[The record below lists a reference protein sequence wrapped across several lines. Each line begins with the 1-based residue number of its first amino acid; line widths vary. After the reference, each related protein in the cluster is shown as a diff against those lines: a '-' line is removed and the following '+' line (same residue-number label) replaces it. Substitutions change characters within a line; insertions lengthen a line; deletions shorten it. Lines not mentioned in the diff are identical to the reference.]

1 MRVEGC
7 DYCETSRQPATHP
20 APQSIAVPGKAGRD
34 FGHYSVQPQP
44 LRKRAVHPDGRAVPQ
59 VCGLLR
65 CFYGLHLRPL
75 RGTTGETVPLP
86 AESME
91 KCR

>member
-34 FGHYSVQPQP
+34 FGHY
-44 LRKRAVHPDGRAVPQ
+44 
-59 VCGLLR
+59 
-65 CFYGLHLRPL
+65 
-75 RGTTGETVPLP
+75 
-86 AESME
+86 
-91 KCR
+91 